1 MSASRI
7 NYSIFE
13 DMYFFK
19 LIRPLN
25 LIIVALTMYGLAW
38 YFESV
43 FGESPKYGITSLPFS
58 LLALSTIMIAA
69 AGNIINDYFDIKADR
84 INKPDRVIIG
94 VHIKRRVAIVSHWG
108 LNFIAFSIA
117 VYLSWIMESF
127 LYLFVHLMSINIL
140 WFYSM
145 KAKRQF
151 LTGNVLIAGLT
162 ATVPLLVGLYFY
174 QVYGSRQSILITN
187 EFPFLGDLNELYTLY
202 LTFGLAIFAFILN
215 FAREI
220 VKDIEDIEGDKKL
233 PSKTLPIVLGIKK
246 SKTIVLLILSS
257 TIIASFILWT
267 LSAEINL
274 IDWVPLMIAAFL
286 IVLCFIMLPKAYEKK
301 QLKRIN
307 SLIKLAMVFGTATP
321 IYWNILMIY
330 G

>member
-1 MSASRI
+1 MNYRI

-13 DMYFFK
+13 GMYFFK

-25 LIIVALTMYGLAW
+25 LVIVALTMYGLAW

-43 FGESPKYGITSLPFS
+43 FGKSPQYGITSLPFS

-108 LNFIAFSIA
+108 LNFFAFSIA

-162 ATVPLLVGLYFY
+162 ATVPLLIGLYFY
-174 QVYGSRQSILITN
+174 QVYGSRQNIVISH
-187 EFPFLGDLNELYTLY
+187 EFPFLGNLNELYTLY

-215 FAREI
+215 LAREI

-233 PSKTLPIVLGIKK
+233 RAKTLPIVLGQSK
-246 SKTIVLLILSS
+246 SKTIVILILSG
-257 TIIASFILWT
+257 TIIASSLLWPFSLEVDFINW
-267 LSAEINL
+267 I
-274 IDWVPLMIAAFL
+274 PLMIAAIL
-286 IVLCFIMLPKAYEKK
+286 IVVCFVLLPKAKERRE
-301 QLKRIN
+301 LKRIN